1 MKADGQ
7 VYTPLAELGNLTS
20 TLSAPPHSEHY
31 SVVSSELVYVPQ
43 DPLDVTEDGMG
54 ITEEQ
59 AEAII
64 KTAELLEEE
73 GDVVKVWTN
82 LA

>member
-1 MKADGQ
+1 
-7 VYTPLAELGNLTS
+7 
-20 TLSAPPHSEHY
+20 
-31 SVVSSELVYVPQ
+31 LVYVPQ
-43 DPLDVTEDGMG
+43 DALDVTEDGMG
-54 ITEEQ
+54 ITEDQ
-59 AEAII
+59 AESII